1 MLSSLSPC
9 PSPNLLFSNSK
20 PLSLNP
26 NPIRLSFPLHCSNS
40 TTTPTST
47 STPATAVPTP
57 STDEVPQK
65 RWRQRKFYPGEDEGI
80 CEEMRFVAMRLRDES
95 AESAESEATEKDDE
109 NTWQPSM
116 EGFLKYLVDSKLV
129 FETVER
135 IIDESTNES
144 YAYFRQSGLERTASL
159 TKDIESFKEQGFA
172 IPEPSPPGVSYS
184 TYLKELA
191 ESSAPSFLCHRYN
204 IYFAHATGG
213 VGIGKQAF
221 QKLLE
226 ERKFEFYN
234 WEGRKLEFYNW
245 DSDPQVLLKDLRDS
259 LNKLS
264 KHWTRNEKN
273 TCLKEATKSFVYLG
287 KIVRLIILL

>member
-1 MLSSLSPC
+1 MLSSLSLTPC
-9 PSPNLLFSNSK
+9 PSPSPLFSNSK

-26 NPIRLSFPLHCSNS
+26 NPRYLSFPLHCSNS
-40 TTTPTST
+40 TTTST
-47 STPATAVPTP
+47 SATTTTAVPTSSAAP
-57 STDEVPQK
+57 VRPK
-65 RWRQRKFYPGEDEGI
+65 RQRNRKFWPGESEGI

-95 AESAESEATEKDDE
+95 AESEAEEKDEE

-135 IIDESTNES
+135 IIDESNDVS
-144 YAYFRQSGLERTASL
+144 YVYFRKSGLERKESL
-159 TKDIESFKEQGFA
+159 VKDMEWFKEQGFA

-191 ESSAPSFLCHRYN
+191 ESSSPSFLCHFYN

-213 VGIGKQAF
+213 VGIGKQVC

-226 ERKFEFYN
+226 
-234 WEGRKLEFYNW
+234 GRELEFYSW
-245 DSDPQVLLKDLRDS
+245 DSDVQVLLKDVRES

-264 KHWTRNEKN
+264 KHWTRDAKN
-273 TCLKEATKSFVYLG
+273 KCLKEATKSFVYLG